1 MKPDTTPKPVI
12 YTTEKGLPKGGRYA
26 NPQYFDAIKQDAPK
40 VIIVGNWPA
49 VAEAYRRVGIP
60 VEYAGTALDT
70 AATGMVRHNTPADRA
85 ADPNAPLT
93 AIKGPGGRWFVKRG
107 NEIVTGPFETE
118 AAARKAAGIEGGK
131 IDLGT
136 DSGDQF
142 SDDQLRAIIEQE
154 TGEKVHH
161 KTGRAKLIERFNE
174 LNAA

>member
-1 MKPDTTPKPVI
+1 MTNIVVFGHDSEAARAAALSKRALLVEARQFTAPHDPGVVAICFMPDVMS
-12 YTTEKGLPKGGRYA
+12 
-26 NPQYFDAIKQDAPK
+26 FDARRIEDFHPDAKIEYLGDTPVVK
-40 VIIVGNWPA
+40 RAEKPA
-49 VAEAYRRVGIP
+49 SGLVAA
-60 VEYAGTALDT
+60 
-70 AATGMVRHNTPADRA
+70 
-85 ADPNAPLT
+85 
-93 AIKGPGGRWFVKRG
+93 KGPGGRWFVKRG

-118 AAARKAAGIEGGK
+118 ADAKKAAGIEGSK